1 MIAGTP
7 LPPGASSG
15 FSSILAKRSSPGLA
29 IELSGAG
36 AEADTSEEEAAVHW
50 PS

>member
-36 AEADTSEEEAAVHW
+36 AEEEAAVHW